1 MNMKGALVA
10 ASVAGMFASALPLV
24 ASADKTADEVKC
36 DGANACKGKGA
47 CSGAGHDCAGK
58 NGCKGK
64 GFIKTTAA
72 DCKAKG
78 GKAAAAEAPKK

>member
-1 MNMKGALVA
+1 MTMKGALVA
-10 ASVAGMFASALPLV
+10 ASVAGLFASALPLV
-24 ASADKTADEVKC
+24 ASADKTGDEVKC

-47 CSGAGHDCAGK
+47 CKGAGHECSGK

-64 GFIKTTAA
+64 GFITTTAA

-78 GKAAAAEAPKK
+78 GKVAAGDAKK